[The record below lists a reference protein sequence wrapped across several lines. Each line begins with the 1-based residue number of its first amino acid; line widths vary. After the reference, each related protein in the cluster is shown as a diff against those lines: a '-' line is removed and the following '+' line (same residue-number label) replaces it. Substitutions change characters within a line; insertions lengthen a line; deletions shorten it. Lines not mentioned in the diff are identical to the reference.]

1 MLKHRNIDR
10 VCCIVLALV
19 LLITCGYLGA
29 GASGLIASQRTLG
42 YENRLFDTARVHTID
57 IVMEDW
63 EGFLATCTDEEYV
76 PCHVV
81 IDGESYKNVAIRA
94 KGNTSLSSVQQ
105 YGNNRYSFKIEFDHY
120 QPGSSYH
127 GLDKLSLN
135 NLIQDNTYLKDYL
148 AYTLMRKGGAAAPLC
163 SFVQINVNGQP
174 WGLYLAVEG
183 VEDSFLRRN
192 YGNDTGDLYKPDSMS
207 FGGGRGN
214 GKGFDMDDFRQ
225 RMEQDTEAGE
235 ESSDIPGGGQWDW
248 MMPEGMQMPEGF
260 ALPEGGATMPG
271 GFTPSEG
278 EEAMPSGFTPP
289 EGSETMPSGFTPPEG
304 DIAMPSGFT
313 PSEGEEAMPSGFTPP
328 EGSETMPGG
337 FTPPEGGM
345 EMPSDFTPPEGG
357 MAMPSGFTTPE
368 GGMAMPSGFTP
379 PEGGMAMPSGF
390 TPSEG
395 GATMPGGFTPSEG
408 GMEMPGEFVPS
419 DNTAGSEST
428 GEAVS
433 GATKTSNED
442 RHSRRP
448 SGGFGGF
455 GGFGGMGGSDV
466 QLQYSDDDPD
476 SYSNIFNNAKTD
488 VTDADQQRLIASLKA
503 LSQGDTSVVDTDA
516 VIRYLAVHSFLCN
529 DDSYTGMMVHN
540 YYLYEKDGVLSMLP
554 WDYNLAFGGFGMG
567 GGFGGSGATSTVN
580 QPIDSPVTGGNL
592 ASRPMVSWIFDSEE
606 TVAAYHDAYSQ
617 FISEAF
623 ESGWFADELQR
634 VVDLIAPYV
643 ESDPTAFCSYE
654 EFQTGVETLREFCLL
669 RAQSVRGQLD
679 GTIPATSEGQRNADT
694 LVDASHLNLSE
705 MGSMGSMGGG
715 GPMGGGA
722 PTGSRPSS
730 GEQAGDHA
738 KGDAFTSSPVDTG
751 RMFPEDF
758 RPADGPADGTGWGL
772 VGISLVV
779 LLAAVWFVSRYRSHL

>member
-260 ALPEGGATMPG
+260 AFPEGGMEMPG
-271 GFTPSEG
+271 GFTPPEG
-278 EEAMPSGFTPP
+278 EA
-289 EGSETMPSGFTPPEG
+289 
-304 DIAMPSGFT
+304 
-313 PSEGEEAMPSGFTPP
+313 AMPSGFTPP

-357 MAMPSGFTTPE
+357 MAMPSGFT
-368 GGMAMPSGFTP
+368 P
-379 PEGGMAMPSGF
+379 PEGGMA
-390 TPSEG
+390 
-395 GATMPGGFTPSEG
+395 
-408 GMEMPGEFVPS
+408 MPGEFVPS

-442 RHSRRP
+442 RQSRRP

-476 SYSNIFNNAKTD
+476 SYSNIFHNAKTD

-679 GTIPATSEGQRNADT
+679 GTIPATSEGQRDADT

-722 PTGSRPSS
+722 PTGSRPGS